1 MPPLWKLL
9 MTAPLQLPLFPE
21 QAALT
26 RIRPE
31 KKGSLHDL

>member
-1 MPPLWKLL
+1 MA
-9 MTAPLQLPLFPE
+9 APIQLPLFPE

-31 KKGSLHDL
+31 RAGAS